1 MRAVLTLAIIG
12 FMTAAIV
19 AADSPFTLPALA
31 PPATAPVDLDSLE
44 GYQPSDVESVLT
56 YFRKHQSVLSDDDRV
71 KILSSTLL
79 LREDPDFGAPNFWK
93 SGPPRPLLEFTL
105 KAARGAENE
114 RTLRLRRLRIH
125 LAGAVSPYVKL
136 REAADFALFLRDT
149 DFDAAPILLPT
160 PTENDDS
167 WRRLEERLQRQRLIK
182 YLALHESDW
191 KEAFDQ
197 QVRSIFEPPFRS
209 EAEGPLS
216 TKTLDEVIAWL
227 DKHDV
232 PRLASVPLHSPHD
245 VSQTTNSK
253 TYSSLAQFH
262 ARHVEEFIG
271 SASFGIARNSPKD
284 TRHYF
289 IDGNQVTWKTTESAL
304 LSFLDRPEPRAYGQ
318 RRGPS
323 KPFGYTIDMDLAS
336 DPTLDL
342 PRSADEHVSPAMAA
356 LKNDNRLAHRTR
368 KLTEVESEALESSL
382 STLKPTIIKQG
393 TRIDMVAPILAQ
405 ARCLRCH
412 DVELGEALGA
422 LSYVLAPQPPTP

>member
-1 MRAVLTLAIIG
+1 MRALPTLAILG

-19 AADSPFTLPALA
+19 AAESSFTLPPLA
-31 PPATAPVDLDSLE
+31 PPATAPIDLRTLE

-56 YFRKHQSVLSDDDRV
+56 FFRKHQSVLSDHDRV
-71 KILSSTLL
+71 KALSSTSL
-79 LREDPDFGAPNFWK
+79 LRENADFGAPNFWR
-93 SGPPRPLLEFTL
+93 SGPPRHLLEFTL

-114 RTLRLRRLRIH
+114 ETLRLRRLRIH
-125 LAGAVSPYVKL
+125 LAGAVSDYVKL

-149 DFDAAPILLPT
+149 DFDAVPILLPT
-160 PTENDDS
+160 PTEKDAS
-167 WRRLEERLQRQRLIK
+167 WRRLEERLQRQRVID
-182 YLALHESDW
+182 YLALHESEW

-216 TKTLDEVIAWL
+216 TKTLDEVTAWL
-227 DKHDV
+227 DKHDI

-245 VSQTTNSK
+245 VSQTTKSK
-253 TYSSLAQFH
+253 THSSLAQFH

-284 TRHYF
+284 TRHSF
-289 IDGNQVTWKTTESAL
+289 VDSNQVTWTTTDSAL
-304 LSFLDRPEPRAYGQ
+304 LSFLDRPEPRAYEQ
-318 RRGPS
+318 QRGPS
-323 KPFGYTIDMDLAS
+323 KPFGYIIDMDQAS
-336 DPTLDL
+336 DATLNL
-342 PRSADEHVSPAMAA
+342 PRSADELASPAMAA

-368 KLTEVESEALESSL
+368 SLTKTESEVLQESL
-382 STLKPTIIKQG
+382 STLKPTTIKQG

-412 DVELGEALGA
+412 DVELGEALA
-422 LSYVLAPQPPTP
+422 AFSYVLAPQPPTP